1 MERYTPI
8 IHKVMAGSNGSMS
21 SANIRVL
28 GNVNYPHH
36 SLGSVNHYVKQISNS
51 HHHNSGRH

>member
-8 IHKVMAGSNGSMS
+8 IHKVMAGSGGGSMS

-28 GNVNYPHH
+28 GNVNHPPIILGNTNAHVKHFNPHH
-36 SLGSVNHYVKQISNS
+36 
-51 HHHNSGRH
+51 HHK